1 MRILHS
7 RVQIPAT
14 RPKHRPLD
22 NRQVLPPL
30 FPKPEYPPNRRILSA
45 GLCFLKRRRLP
56 DFENEFFLSPKKKP
70 HNLCSTLDPWIALPH
85 FGFLEA
91 EQKWRSP
98 QLQKVCERIGLKQK
112 RLKRISI
119 WHPDNC
125 HLAGHWVLSTNA
137 LESTL
142 MICTLA
148 FAPRSNRMS
157 P

>member
-1 MRILHS
+1 MPQYDEPIALVQCLLIKYNFYELFFWSILTGQS
-7 RVQIPAT
+7 IP
-14 RPKHRPLD
+14 
-22 NRQVLPPL
+22 
-30 FPKPEYPPNRRILSA
+30 
-45 GLCFLKRRRLP
+45 
-56 DFENEFFLSPKKKP
+56 FLSPKKKP